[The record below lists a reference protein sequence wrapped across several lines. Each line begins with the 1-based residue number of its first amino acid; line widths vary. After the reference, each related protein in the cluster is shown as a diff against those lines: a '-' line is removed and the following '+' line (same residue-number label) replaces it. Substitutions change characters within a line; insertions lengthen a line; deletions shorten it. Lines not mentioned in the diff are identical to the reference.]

1 MLINK
6 IKSFINF
13 IIETVE
19 YCLYGLVRVII
30 APFKA
35 ISIYKDYVAMKQ
47 YHESLG
53 YVEIND
59 STHKHD
65 NYQSQID
72 SLSRSIEDLA
82 QGLSNRINTNHQQYM
97 KSIEG
102 LNPIILNPDTVT
114 DRLDKLEKI
123 AGKLE
128 DFRGLKAKVNTVLSN
143 SWDTY
148 YLDKKTLDNKLLKIE
163 KNLTK
168 LKLADMDNK
177 KDVLKKV
184 RNLEDIQMSEISKL
198 KEIENHLNEGILKEI
213 RDLGHIEADRLGME
227 VAVEEKE
234 SIRDEKYKW
243 KREQQLIEAKIK
255 EQAIEDA
262 IEW

>member
-6 IKSFINF
+6 VKSFINF

-19 YCLYGLVRVII
+19 YCLYGLIRVII

-35 ISIYKDYVAMKQ
+35 VSIYKDYVAMKQ
-47 YHESLG
+47 YHEDMS
-53 YVEIND
+53 YVEVPA
-59 STHKHD
+59 SHKHD

-72 SLSRSIEDLA
+72 MLNRRIEDFA
-82 QGLSNRINTNHQQYM
+82 EGISMRINTNHQEHM

-114 DRLDKLEKI
+114 ERLDNLEKH
-123 AGKLE
+123 
-128 DFRGLKAKVNTVLSN
+128 V
-143 SWDTY
+143 
-148 YLDKKTLDNKLLKIE
+148 
-163 KNLTK
+163 
-168 LKLADMDNK
+168 
-177 KDVLKKV
+177 
-184 RNLEDIQMSEISKL
+184 
-198 KEIENHLNEGILKEI
+198 NEGILKEI

-234 SIRDEKYKW
+234 LVRDEKYKW

-255 EQAIEDA
+255 EQAEEDA

>member
-6 IKSFINF
+6 VKSFINL

-35 ISIYKDYVAMKQ
+35 VSIYKDYVAMKQ
-47 YHESLG
+47 YHEDMG

-72 SLSRSIEDLA
+72 MLSSSIEDLA
-82 QGLSNRINTNHQQYM
+82 QGLSNRINRNHQEYM
-97 KSIEG
+97 KSLEDQHSFNKAVNKDINN
-102 LNPIILNPDTVT
+102 LNPITLNPDTVT
-114 DRLDKLEKI
+114 ERLDKLEEYHKPSGI
-123 AGKLE
+123 ETYLQSHPEVINIRIDNLNSKFE
-128 DFRGLKAKVNTVLSN
+128 ERVN
-143 SWDTY
+143 
-148 YLDKKTLDNKLLKIE
+148 
-163 KNLTK
+163 
-168 LKLADMDNK
+168 
-177 KDVLKKV
+177 
-184 RNLEDIQMSEISKL
+184 NLEK
-198 KEIENHLNEGILKEI
+198 HVNEGILKEI

-234 SIRDEKYKW
+234 SIRDEKYQW
-243 KREQQLIEAKIK
+243 KREQELVEAKIK
-255 EQAIEDA
+255 EQAIEDD